1 MPNEIDRLLD
11 KARAKETSGDRT
23 GAVALLDGAPET
35 LRTGAW
41 SYARGALAL
50 RGGDVKLAITF
61 FETAVAKEP
70 ELAEYRSN
78 LGAALLE
85 LAKAGDPASGQRALE
100 ELELAVQW
108 GPTLPGTHTNLGLAR
123 LVKGDATGALA
134 ALDQALTI
142 DPKHVPALYNRAAA
156 LNALGRLDD
165 CLAALDAT
173 LALAPDFA
181 PALTSRQHT
190 LKKLGRA

>member
-11 KARAKETSGDRT
+11 QARAKETSGDRN

-41 SYARGALAL
+41 SYARGTLAL
-50 RGGDVKLAITF
+50 RGGDVKQAIAF

-85 LAKAGDPASGQRALE
+85 LAKAGDKAAGQRALE

-123 LVKGDATGALA
+123 LVAGDAKGALA
-134 ALDQALTI
+134 ALDQALKI

-165 CLAALDAT
+165 CLVALDAT
-173 LALAPDFA
+173 LAVAPDFA
-181 PALTSRQHT
+181 PALTSKTNT

>member
-11 KARAKETSGDRT
+11 QARAKETAGDVI
-23 GAVALLDGAPET
+23 GAVAVLDGAPET

-41 SYARGALAL
+41 HFARGTLAL
-50 RGGDVKLAITF
+50 RGGDVKQAITF
-61 FETAVAKEP
+61 FEAAVAKEP
-70 ELAEYRSN
+70 ELAEYRAN

-85 LAKAGDPASGQRALE
+85 QAKAGDKAAGERALA

-108 GPTLPGTHTNLGLAR
+108 GPTLPTAHTNLGLAR
-123 LVKGDATGALA
+123 LLAGDAKGALA
-134 ALDQALTI
+134 ALDQAVKI
-142 DPKHVPALYNRAAA
+142 DPRHVPALYNRAAA

-173 LALAPDFA
+173 LAIAPGFP
-181 PALTSRQHT
+181 PAVTSRQNT